1 MLTSVTDHYATFG
14 TKVIPASAREG
25 LFALDEIFA
34 LRDRDSELAI
44 SGHTTDTAGFT
55 DLLFGVY
62 DVVGLGFSPR
72 IGDLADQRLWR
83 LDDTALPDLVEP
95 LMVYRVNVELI
106 AAHWDDLLRLGAS
119 IHEGAVLPSLLL
131 TKLRAFPRQN
141 ALARALQEHG
151 RLVKTLFI
159 LRYLQRPEMR
169 EARRRPAE
177 QG

>member
-1 MLTSVTDHYATFG
+1 M
-14 TKVIPASAREG
+14 IPANAWEG

-44 SGHTTDTAGFT
+44 AGHATDTAGFT

-72 IGDLADQRLWR
+72 IRDLADQRLWR
-83 LDDTALPDLVEP
+83 LDDTALPDLVAP
-95 LMVYRVNVELI
+95 LMVNRVNVELI

-131 TKLRAFPRQN
+131 AKLQAFPRQN
-141 ALARALQEHG
+141 ALARALQEQG
-151 RLVKTLFI
+151 RPGQDLVHPPL
-159 LRYLQRPEMR
+159 PPAPGDA
-169 EARRRPAE
+169 EARREPAE

>member
-1 MLTSVTDHYATFG
+1 VTDHYATFG

-44 SGHTTDTAGFT
+44 AGHTTDTAGFT

-72 IGDLADQRLWR
+72 IRDLADQRLWC

-95 LMVYRVNVELI
+95 LMVNRVNVELI

-131 TKLRAFPRQN
+131 TKLQAFPPPERPGES
-141 ALARALQEHG
+141 APRARPPGQDPVHPPLPPAPG
-151 RLVKTLFI
+151 DAK
-159 LRYLQRPEMR
+159 
-169 EARRRPAE
+169 ARREPAE